1 MTEVVHIILHERERE
16 EKNKCHIMLKIRI
29 TGFSMTT
36 PGSGFPVSIQS
47 LVYLG
52 SGVKHYSEATNL

>member
-1 MTEVVHIILHERERE
+1 MTKEVHTHERERERE

-29 TGFSMTT
+29 TGFSMTN

>member
-1 MTEVVHIILHERERE
+1 
-16 EKNKCHIMLKIRI
+16 MLKIRI

-47 LVYLG
+47 LVHLG